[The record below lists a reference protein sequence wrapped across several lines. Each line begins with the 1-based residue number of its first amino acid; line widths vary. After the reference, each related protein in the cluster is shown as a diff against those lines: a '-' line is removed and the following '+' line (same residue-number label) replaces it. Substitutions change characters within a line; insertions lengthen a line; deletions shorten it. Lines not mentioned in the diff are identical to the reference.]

1 MIKKDLQNIWRIRK
15 EESIHRNKKEFE
27 EGIHEEDQ
35 ILELLVKDIMSNALN
50 MFNELKEIMDEKLKE
65 IKKMMYKQNENK
77 VTETIIT
84 SPTETLRL
92 ASTITETNKQ
102 KTHWRGL
109 TVVLSR
115 LKERWANLKLISLR
129 SRKKKEWRKMKRA
142 WRIYRIPWNIPT
154 YSQELQREKEKKVSL
169 NIYLKK

>member
-1 MIKKDLQNIWRIRK
+1 
-15 EESIHRNKKEFE
+15 
-27 EGIHEEDQ
+27 
-35 ILELLVKDIMSNALN
+35 MSNALN

-102 KTHWRGL
+102 KTH
-109 TVVLSR
+109 
-115 LKERWANLKLISLR
+115 
-129 SRKKKEWRKMKRA
+129 
-142 WRIYRIPWNIPT
+142 
-154 YSQELQREKEKKVSL
+154 
-169 NIYLKK
+169 